1 MRDVLR
7 EVGLDQD
14 VHRASDTH
22 APLHRQRDVFGHLR
36 ITAVGADEVS
46 GADRIDVAADSILD
60 RGRDAIGILRQRE
73 VLGGKARPGTSRTG
87 GAKQDRLEKIP
98 RVRDVNV
105 NAASYFARERG
116 YAVTLEPDRDA
127 LARFG
132 ITAAQFTQAV
142 AREVRGPVGRQL
154 IEIGGDE
161 VPVTVKASGARERS
175 LDELRDALIP
185 TATDAPVRIG
195 DVAVVGEREAI
206 NQISREDQQYVRIVA
221 YEFRGPAKLAQ
232 RTHTA
237 FLTSIS
243 VPAGYGVADA
253 QGGVGFVPDESEQGL
268 WLVFALGLTLVILSV
283 AIVFDSVWAA
293 WMVFLAIPL
302 ALAGVIAAFWA
313 AKAGFTREAAVGV
326 ILVVGLAVNQAI
338 LLIDAA
344 LERRRLHQAAMTSRA
359 LTAAEVVRAAA
370 NRSGVI
376 VLVTVTSLASLVPLA
391 IGTGLT
397 NLFGA
402 IALATAGGTV
412 FGTLGAMIVIPALLV
427 GRRSRVRTHSTAAT
441 R

>member
-1 MRDVLR
+1 M
-7 EVGLDQD
+7 
-14 VHRASDTH
+14 S
-22 APLHRQRDVFGHLR
+22 VFGQGPGFSSGFGAAAIQTNR
-36 ITAVGADEVS
+36 I
-46 GADRIDVAADSILD
+46 R
-60 RGRDAIGILRQRE
+60 
-73 VLGGKARPGTSRTG
+73 VLGYSYEGVERLALDLK
-87 GAKQDRLEKIP
+87 DRLEKIP

-116 YAVTLEPDRDA
+116 YAVTLDPDRDA

-185 TATDAPVRIG
+185 TATGAPVRIG
-195 DVAVVGEREAI
+195 DVATVGEREAI

-237 FLTSIS
+237 FLKSVS
-243 VPAGYGVADA
+243 VPAGFGVADA
-253 QGGVGFVPDESEQGL
+253 QGGFGFAPDESERGL
-268 WLVFALGLTLVILSV
+268 WLVFAIGLTLVILSV

-302 ALAGVIAAFWA
+302 ALAGVIAAFWV

-326 ILVVGLAVNQAI
+326 ILVVGLAVNQEI

-344 LERRRLHQAAMTSRA
+344 LERRRVRQAAMTSRA

-391 IGTGLT
+391 VGTGLT

-402 IALATAGGTV
+402 IALATAGGTI
-412 FGTLGAMIVIPALLV
+412 FGTLGAMIVMPALLV
-427 GRRSRVRTHSTAAT
+427 GWRSSSKTHTKAGS

>member
-1 MRDVLR
+1 
-7 EVGLDQD
+7 
-14 VHRASDTH
+14 
-22 APLHRQRDVFGHLR
+22 
-36 ITAVGADEVS
+36 
-46 GADRIDVAADSILD
+46 
-60 RGRDAIGILRQRE
+60 
-73 VLGGKARPGTSRTG
+73 
-87 GAKQDRLEKIP
+87 
-98 RVRDVNV
+98 VNV

-116 YAVTLEPDRDA
+116 YAVTLDPDRDA

-132 ITAAQFTQAV
+132 ITASQFTQAV

-185 TATDAPVRIG
+185 TATDAPVHIG
-195 DVAVVGEREAI
+195 DVAAVGEREAI

-232 RTHTA
+232 RTHAA
-237 FLTSIS
+237 FLKSIS
-243 VPAGYGVADA
+243 VAAGYSVADA
-253 QGGVGFVPDESEQGL
+253 QGGFGFVPDESEKGL
-268 WLVFALGLTLVILSV
+268 WLVFAIGLTLVILSV

-302 ALAGVIAAFWA
+302 ALAGVIAAFWV
-313 AKAGFTREAAVGV
+313 AKEGFTREAAVGV

-344 LERRRLHQAAMTSRA
+344 LERRRAHQAAMTSRA
-359 LTAAEVVRAAA
+359 LTAVEVVRAASS
-370 NRSGVI
+370 RSGVI

-391 IGTGLT
+391 VGTGLT

-412 FGTLGAMIVIPALLV
+412 FGTLGAMLVMPAILV
-427 GRRSRVRTHSTAAT
+427 GRRSARVVAVADPRPDTAVAQ
-441 R
+441 RC

>member
-1 MRDVLR
+1 
-7 EVGLDQD
+7 
-14 VHRASDTH
+14 
-22 APLHRQRDVFGHLR
+22 
-36 ITAVGADEVS
+36 
-46 GADRIDVAADSILD
+46 
-60 RGRDAIGILRQRE
+60 
-73 VLGGKARPGTSRTG
+73 
-87 GAKQDRLEKIP
+87 
-98 RVRDVNV
+98 
-105 NAASYFARERG
+105 
-116 YAVTLEPDRDA
+116 AVTLDPDRDA

-175 LDELRDALIP
+175 LDELREALIP
-185 TATDAPVRIG
+185 TATGAPVRIG
-195 DVAVVGEREAI
+195 DVASVGEREAI
-206 NQISREDQQYVRIVA
+206 NSISREDQQYVRIVA

-232 RTHTA
+232 RTHAA
-237 FLTSIS
+237 FLKSIN
-243 VPAGYGVADA
+243 VAAGYNVADA
-253 QGGVGFVPDESEQGL
+253 VGGFGFVPDESEKGL
-268 WLVFALGLTLVILSV
+268 WMVFAIGLTLVILSV

-391 IGTGLT
+391 VGTGLT
-397 NLFGA
+397 NLFG
-402 IALATAGGTV
+402 
-412 FGTLGAMIVIPALLV
+412 
-427 GRRSRVRTHSTAAT
+427 
-441 R
+441 